1 MANNPKKVKDP
12 TEVALS
18 AIQEALNIG
27 ETSGTDDGRS
37 SVHGEAA
44 SSSSTS
50 PYGEGTFDVRPN
62 ADRPVFEPIEEPR
75 APRRAANDDR
85 ETIGQ
90 ILQALQKGRPARSVY
105 TLATAFGGI
114 WILGCALLTVSF
126 LPSLHAAMG
135 QSGGVLVLGGLA
147 ALFFAPVLLFYFLAS
162 LAWRGQEMRMIAQ
175 SMAQVAIRFSEPEG
189 ATSDSMVT
197 VGQAIRREVAAMGDG
212 VERAIARAG
221 ELETLVANEVSAL
234 ERAYSDNEVRIR
246 ALLQDIAHQ
255 RDNLVGQA
263 EQVRSAISGVQIDLR
278 HDIAL
283 ISDAIA
289 SRVDEVAKSITGAL
303 EERGAH
309 ITTALSNAGD
319 NMILALGERGGDLL
333 DRLEEASAE
342 TTRAVLDASERL
354 TTSLNFKT
362 GHVHDEFV
370 DLADRVHEML
380 NERIDR
386 ITSEF
391 EQRSS
396 TIVDG
401 ISDRTE
407 QVHDTLKN
415 SSDSL
420 LLELE
425 LRSGDL
431 VGKIDDAGN
440 RLANQILTSGDKASE
455 ALDVTVNALVAKVV
469 SQTETAHDTLSLQI
483 SAFDEL
489 VKNQGGELAEKFAR
503 DSGTL
508 GAIIT
513 RHISE
518 FDRTVKTFGGEIVER
533 MGQRTQDIAET
544 LKTYVDSFDTRLT
557 SNGGEITA
565 SLDQR
570 LMQFETTLGTSV
582 ANLDASLDSRIRS
595 FDETVDGRL
604 KTLELT
610 FDTRAKSVT
619 ETIDDRLG
627 TLASSLT
634 DGAAQAIHSIDS
646 RLTQLTSSL
655 TDGTAQAIQSI
666 DSRLTHLTTSLTTGA
681 AQAVEAVDE
690 RIASVTASIDGR
702 SAHLTD
708 TITARFQEIHQ
719 GIESRIG
726 AVATDIDTRV
736 AQFEDLLGSRIEAV
750 AGRIESSG
758 RQASDGL
765 MARAEELSLGIRSH
779 VEDAE
784 RSLTNLVVNTSET
797 IQTGARAAQ
806 QSLLSVSSDVGAQLK
821 LTSAEVE
828 RALTA
833 VGTGAA
839 NSILTSARDA
849 QSTLVTASADAAN
862 QVKSLSSDIER
873 TLSAAGNS
881 TAASILNSARE
892 AQGTMVTASSEAANH
907 AKTLSADIERS
918 LSIAGTSTAEAIVAG
933 AREAQSTLV
942 TASSDAANHVKSLAS
957 DVERTLTA
965 VGADTAASIL
975 GSAREAQSSLH
986 ATSADAAS
994 QIRAISTEIE
1004 RSLSTVTANTT
1015 DHIQTSA
1022 LSAQNTLV
1030 AASNE
1035 VSSKVMSTSADVE
1048 RAVLAAS
1055 SAFGLTMTGKSDEI
1069 VSYVQQQTDRLS
1081 QMIDGKRGTLVEAI
1095 GAKTN
1100 QLTVDIDRV
1109 TADALKAIETRS
1121 QTFSQSMLG
1130 NGSDVARTITSA
1142 GELATN
1148 AVNKSLKELEQSSRT
1163 AIDQSRQV
1171 SVAAVTEMQE
1181 TSKILRTDTVALFE
1195 RLREG
1200 NILLQEVLTGA
1211 HDNLNSLERALVT
1224 RVADFVSAMNDVTS
1238 RNGIATQTLEDQLKV
1253 FNTKTQKALEDLG
1266 SLSGQFEH
1274 HGQALVEAAAVVEQ
1288 SNRNTTASVA
1298 ERKTALESLVT
1309 TIDLRTADLDQRLSR
1324 FTGLLDESLAA
1335 AEERARDI
1343 ARVVAETAGAGSA
1356 AISDQFEAVRANTEE
1371 ERRLTA
1377 QALSEIYQQS
1387 TQEAD
1392 AMFKH
1397 SAEKFATMVTSM
1409 KQMASEMHHELEA
1422 TRNELRRGVLEMPQ
1436 EAAESTSQMRKVIVD
1451 QIEALAELNRIVAH
1465 HGRGLDVVTQGRAT
1479 AQREEEPM
1487 MAVAGGGRNAA
1498 PRARETG
1505 SASTLPP
1512 PDLGMPASRRT
1523 EAPPVSPASA
1533 DQGRDGWLSDLLSR
1547 TDAGGANPPL
1557 PPRGR
1562 PPQQA
1567 SGGNPLESLSLDIG
1581 RLMDRNLAAEM
1592 WDRYQRGESKAF
1604 TKRLYTPAGQKAFDE
1619 VARKYRADRGFK
1631 QTVDRY
1637 IAEFERLLDEVARD
1651 ERGPAMLRSH
1661 LTSETGLVYTL
1672 LAHAAGRLG

>member
-18 AIQEALNIG
+18 AIQEALNI
-27 ETSGTDDGRS
+27 SDSATDTGRGP
-37 SVHGEAA
+37 VRDDAAPPIPPVTPAYGEAPFETRA
-44 SSSSTS
+44 S
-50 PYGEGTFDVRPN
+50 N
-62 ADRPVFEPIEEPR
+62 DRPIFDTIEEPR
-75 APRRAANDDR
+75 SARRAANDDR

-90 ILQALQKGRPARSVY
+90 ILQAIQKGRPARNVY
-105 TLATAFGGI
+105 TLATLFAGV
-114 WILGCALLTVSF
+114 WVLGCGLLTISF
-126 LPSLHAAMG
+126 LPALQAAIG
-135 QSGGVLVLGGLA
+135 QGSGGILVLAGLA

-162 LAWRGQEMRMIAQ
+162 LAWRGQELRMIAQ

-189 ATSDSMVT
+189 TTSDSMVT

-212 VERAIARAG
+212 IERAIARAG

-234 ERAYSDNEVRIR
+234 ERAYTDNEVRIR

-309 ITTALSNAGD
+309 ITGALSHAGD

-354 TTSLNFKT
+354 TASLNFKT

-380 NERIDR
+380 NERLDR
-386 ITSEF
+386 ITGEF

-407 QVHDTLKN
+407 QVHDSLKN

-431 VGKIDDAGN
+431 VNKIDEAGN
-440 RLANQILTSGDKASE
+440 RLATRILSSGDKASD
-455 ALDVTVNALVAKVV
+455 ALDVTVNSLVAKVV
-469 SQTETAHDTLSLQI
+469 SQTETAHDSLSLQI
-483 SAFDEL
+483 GAFDEL
-489 VKNQGGELAEKFAR
+489 VKNQGSELAEKFAR

-508 GAIIT
+508 GALIT

-533 MGQRTQDIAET
+533 MGQRTQDIAES
-544 LKTYVDSFDTRLT
+544 LKTYVDNFDTRLT

-570 LMQFETTLGTSV
+570 LAQFETTLQGSV
-582 ANLDASLDSRIRS
+582 TTLDSSLDNK
-595 FDETVDGRL
+595 L
-604 KTLELT
+604 KSLEQT
-610 FDTRAKSVT
+610 FDARARSVT
-619 ETIDDRLG
+619 ETIDSRLG
-627 TLASSLT
+627 SLSSSLT
-634 DGAAQAIHSIDS
+634 DGAAQ
-646 RLTQLTSSL
+646 T
-655 TDGTAQAIQSI
+655 IQSI
-666 DSRLTHLTTSLTTGA
+666 DSRLTLLTATMTDGT
-681 AQAVEAVDE
+681 AQAIEAIDH
-690 RIASVTASIDGR
+690 RIANVTSTIDGR
-702 SAHLTD
+702 SSQLTD

-719 GIESRIG
+719 GIETRVG
-726 AVATDIDTRV
+726 AIANDIDTRV
-736 AQFEDLLGSRIEAV
+736 AQFEDLLGSRVEAV

-758 RQASDGL
+758 RQASDDL
-765 MARAEELSLGIRSH
+765 MARAEMLSSGIKSH

-821 LTSAEVE
+821 LTSGEVE

-833 VGTGAA
+833 VGTSAVS
-839 NSILTSARDA
+839 SILTSARDA
-849 QSTLVTASADAAN
+849 QTTLVSASGDAAT
-862 QVKSLSSDIER
+862 QIKSLAADVER
-873 TLSAAGNS
+873 TLSAAGS
-881 TAASILNSARE
+881 ATANTILN
-892 AQGTMVTASSEAANH
+892 
-907 AKTLSADIERS
+907 
-918 LSIAGTSTAEAIVAG
+918 G
-933 AREAQSTLV
+933 AREAQTTLV
-942 TASSDAANHVKSLAS
+942 TASSDAAGHVKSLAA
-957 DVERTLTA
+957 DVERTLSA

-975 GSAREAQSSLH
+975 GSAREAQSSLT

-994 QIRAISTEIE
+994 QIRAISTDIE
-1004 RSLSTVTANTT
+1004 RSLSTVTAKTT
-1015 DHIQTSA
+1015 DNIQTSA
-1022 LSAQNTLV
+1022 QNAQNSLV

-1035 VSSKVMSTSADVE
+1035 VSAKVKSTSAEIE
-1048 RAVLAAS
+1048 RSVLGAS
-1055 SAFGLTMTGKSDEI
+1055 SAFGSSMTGKTDEI
-1069 VSYVQQQTDRLS
+1069 VNHVQQQTDRLS
-1081 QMIDGKRGTLVEAI
+1081 QMIDGKRGTLVEALA
-1095 GAKTN
+1095 GKTN
-1100 QLTVDIDRV
+1100 QLTLEIDRV
-1109 TADALKAIETRS
+1109 TSDALKSIETRS
-1121 QTFSQSMLG
+1121 QSFSQSMLG
-1130 NGSDVARTITSA
+1130 NGTDVARTITSA
-1142 GELATN
+1142 GELATG
-1148 AVNKSLKELEQSSRT
+1148 AVTKSLKELEHASRT
-1163 AIDQSRQV
+1163 AIEQSRQV
-1171 SVAAVTEMQE
+1171 SIAAVTEMQE
-1181 TSKILRTDTVALFE
+1181 TSKVLRTDTVALFE

-1238 RNGIATQTLEDQLKV
+1238 RNGTATQTLEDQLSI
-1253 FNTKTQKALEDLG
+1253 FNSKTAKALDDLG
-1266 SLSGQFEH
+1266 SLSGQFDT
-1274 HGQALVEAAAVVEQ
+1274 HGRVLVEAATMVEQ
-1288 SNRNTTASVA
+1288 SNRNTSASVA
-1298 ERKTALESLVT
+1298 ERKATLESLVT

-1324 FTGLLDESLAA
+1324 FTSLLDESLAA

-1356 AISDQFEAVRANTEE
+1356 AISRQFEAVRSA
-1371 ERRLTA
+1371 
-1377 QALSEIYQQS
+1377 SEDEHQQTVNSMHQIYQQT

-1392 AMFKH
+1392 AMFKQ
-1397 SAEKFATMVTSM
+1397 SAEKFGTLVQSM
-1409 KQMASEMHHELEA
+1409 KQMTSEMHHELEA

-1436 EAAESTSQMRKVIVD
+1436 EAAESTAQMRKVIVD

-1465 HGRGLDVVTQGRAT
+1465 HGRGLDVVSSGRASV
-1479 AQREEEPM
+1479 QRQEEPVL
-1487 MAVAGGGRNAA
+1487 ATVGGRND
-1498 PRARETG
+1498 ARG
-1505 SASTLPP
+1505 SASSLPP
-1512 PDLGMPASRRT
+1512 PDLGGPVSRRT
-1523 EAPPVSPASA
+1523 EAPPVSPAST
-1533 DQGRDGWLSDLLSR
+1533 DGGRDGWLSDLLSR
-1547 TDAGGANPPL
+1547 TDAAGGGNQA
-1557 PPRGR
+1557 PRGR
-1562 PPQQA
+1562 APQQG
-1567 SGGNPLESLSLDIG
+1567 GGNPLESLSLDIG

-1604 TKRLYTPAGQKAFDE
+1604 NKRLYTPAGQKAFDE

-1637 IAEFERLLDEVARD
+1637 ITEFERLLDEVARED
-1651 ERGPAMLRSH
+1651 RGPQALRGH